1 MNSNI
6 GVSAESAF
14 KLYLPYLLIFFIGTT
29 WGMMF
34 SLARMAVQL
43 GASPMGLT
51 FWQAFGGGCVLLV
64 PCLLRGKLPTFN
76 RQYLKHYIIISLVGT
91 AIPSTLFFYA
101 AAHVPA
107 GILAITIALVPMITY
122 VVTWVLGIDVFQI
135 RRFAGIFLG
144 LCAILLLSVP
154 DSSLPEPGM
163 VKWVMLSLVASCF
176 YAMEGL
182 YFEVKVPTGTDLI
195 ALLSAS
201 LFMTAILMAPV
212 TYLQDAAVVLTYPLG
227 NLEWVLMAIVL
238 VSSTAYAA
246 FLYAVKIAGA
256 VFATMAGYIIT
267 ISGVFWGILF
277 FQEVH
282 SSWVWAA
289 LVLML
294 VGMALVTPREQAQ
307 TKEIPI

>member
-1 MNSNI
+1 MNSNAD
-6 GVSAESAF
+6 VSVDSAF
-14 KLYLPYLLIFFIGTT
+14 KLYLPYLLIFFVGIT

-51 FWQAFGGGCVLLV
+51 FWQAFGGGSVLLV
-64 PCLLRGKLPTFN
+64 ICLFRRKLPTFN
-76 RQYLKHYIIISLVGT
+76 RQYLKHYIVIALVGT
-91 AIPSTLFFYA
+91 AIPGTLFFYA

-107 GILAITIALVPMITY
+107 GILAITVALVPMITY
-122 VVTWVLGIDVFQI
+122 VVTWAMRIDVFQI
-135 RRFAGIFLG
+135 RRFAGILLG
-144 LCAILLLSVP
+144 FCAILLLSVP

-163 VKWVMLSLVASCF
+163 VKWVMLSLVAASF
-176 YAMEGL
+176 YAIEGIYL
-182 YFEVKVPTGTDLI
+182 EVKVPATTDLI
-195 ALLSAS
+195 ALLCAS
-201 LFMTAILMAPV
+201 LFTTAILILPV
-212 TYLQDAAVVLTYPLG
+212 VYVQDDFVALTYPLG

-238 VSSTAYAA
+238 VSSAAYAV
-246 FLYAVKIAGA
+246 FLYAVKLAGA

-294 VGMALVTPREQAQ
+294 AGMALVTPREQAS
-307 TKEIPI
+307 T